1 LECGPAGN
9 IRDGGF
15 SKTDPAYKWRDVSIP
30 SILITNYDA
39 DRFRSMM
46 KLQRKKVPGFDEQWV
61 EKRGRRL

>member
-30 SILITNYDA
+30 SILITNFDA

-61 EKRGRRL
+61 EKRGRR